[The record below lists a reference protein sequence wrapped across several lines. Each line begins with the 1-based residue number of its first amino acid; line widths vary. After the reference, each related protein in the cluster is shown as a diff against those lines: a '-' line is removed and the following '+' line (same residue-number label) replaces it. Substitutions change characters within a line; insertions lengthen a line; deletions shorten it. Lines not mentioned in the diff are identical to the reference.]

1 MANIIDYLHWRGD
14 ISFECSTLNEIDN
27 LILANLSYIHFEDI
41 AKCNFSNGTKLST
54 LIDKFLKK
62 NIKKTKMFR
71 VKEDILFLQT
81 LRKSN
86 RFKDL
91 KIYGILNIIDHKKE
105 AQFSAITIEISESL
119 YYVSY
124 GGTDWSITGW
134 KEDLNLSYIK
144 EVPAQKY
151 AKDYINNVIKF
162 LKGKIYIG
170 GHSKGGNLSIYAAMK
185 CDKQDRIMNIFNND
199 GPGLSE
205 ITDIKKYNKIKN
217 KIIKIVPQ
225 DSVIGMFFDNNE
237 KLTIIKSDTIG
248 ILQHELYTWQLLGPS
263 FIIAKSLS
271 STSKI
276 LRKSL
281 KSWLNKM
288 NIKEREIFV
297 STIYKLFGKGKITYV
312 YDLTKI
318 KNIIDNFQSFI
329 NLTDEERDL
338 ISKYLFEFFKI
349 IIKNTIPK

>member
-1 MANIIDYLHWRGD
+1 MSNIIDYLKWRGD
-14 ISFECSTLNEIDN
+14 VSFENSPLNQVDN
-27 LILANLSYIHFEDI
+27 LILSNLSYIHFEDI
-41 AKCNFSNGTKLST
+41 AKCSFSSGSKLST

-81 LRKSN
+81 LKNSN

-105 AQFSAITIEISESL
+105 AQFSAITIELTKSL

-151 AKDYINNVIKF
+151 AKDYIDNVTKF
-162 LKGKIYIG
+162 FKGKIYIG
-170 GHSKGGNLSIYAAMK
+170 GHSKGGNLSIYAGMK
-185 CDKQDRIMNIFNND
+185 CDKQNKIINIFNND
-199 GPGLSE
+199 GPNLSE
-205 ITDIKKYNKIKN
+205 ITDLKKYNKIKN

-225 DSVIGMFFDNNE
+225 DSVIGMFFDNSE
-237 KLTIIKSDTIG
+237 KLTIIKSNAIG
-248 ILQHELYTWQLLGPS
+248 ILQHELYSWQLLGTN
-263 FIIAKSLS
+263 FIEEKTLS
-271 STSKI
+271 NTSKI

-297 STIYKLFGKGKITYV
+297 SIIYKLFGKGKITYV

-318 KNIIDNFQSFI
+318 KNIINNFQSLI

-338 ISKYLFEFFKI
+338 ISKCLFDFFKI
-349 IIKNTIPK
+349 IIKNSIPK